1 MSMSGNH
8 RERTVPHD
16 HGRRLFDLLTGY
28 PTVRICRD
36 IIRQYVFERPLIIN
50 GAAPKETETHARELQ
65 EDWKKLKHEIFDHA
79 MALGF
84 VAVRV
89 RPGEVPNVVPWD
101 CYRATIEVN
110 DAFETVLRAYPVREE
125 DGTPDKPLKNVVI
138 LDMFGYTP
146 NTHTGEIQSPL
157 APVHHR
163 VYHILDE
170 LNNMLYADRARAR
183 PPVYTES
190 TEDGVR
196 PADEVNY
203 DYYADAESLERTSRN
218 AYQRNEDAVA
228 ELRGQQE
235 MLDSYFRGHGS
246 SKDKCADA
254 IDSLAP
260 LPHGQK
266 ISRGPECSAPEQ
278 LVERLRYWEQ
288 ECFSLLGVP
297 RSFVMHDITV
307 RHDAGMLHCSF
318 TRTVHAWQDGLGNAL
333 TYLWN
338 VSKAPNV
345 TRRRKRARL
354 VAPAYEL
361 RFERM
366 PRVGVA
372 ELNHAYDR
380 GVCTWEAYQRMIG
393 TFAGFAPKDLVKG
406 AEPWTREEKLLG
418 WTAQKPKS
426 EFTKESNAGK

>member
-1 MSMSGNH
+1 MALSGKL
-8 RERTVPHD
+8 REHTVPHD
-16 HGRRLFDLLTGY
+16 LGKRLFDLLTGY

-36 IIRQYVFERPLIIN
+36 ILSQYVFERPMLIN
-50 GAAPKETETHARELQ
+50 GMSPKDKDAQGRELE
-65 EDWKKLKHEIFDHA
+65 EDWRKLKFDIFDHA

-89 RPGEVPNVVPWD
+89 RPGEVPCVVPWE

-110 DAFETVLRAYPVREE
+110 ERFQAVMRAYPVREE
-125 DGTPDKPLKNVVI
+125 DGLPDKPLKHVVI

-146 NTHTGEIQSPL
+146 DTHTGELRSPL

-183 PPVYTES
+183 PPVYTEC

-196 PADEVNY
+196 PSEEVNY
-203 DYYADAESLERTSRN
+203 DFYADAESLERTTRN
-218 AYQRNEDAVA
+218 AYQRNQDAVA

-235 MLDSYFRGHGS
+235 MLDTYFRGSGS
-246 SKDKCADA
+246 SKEKSADA

-266 ISRGPECSAPEQ
+266 ISRGPECAAPEQ
-278 LVERLRYWEQ
+278 LVERMRYWEQ

-318 TRTVHAWQDGLGNAL
+318 TRTVHTWQASVANAL

-338 VSKAPNV
+338 VAKAPSV
-345 TRRRKRARL
+345 TRKRKKAKV

-380 GVCTWEAYQRMIG
+380 GVCTWEAYQRMMA
-393 TFAGFAPKDLVKG
+393 TFSGLAPKDLTSGK
-406 AEPWTREEKLLG
+406 EPWTRDEKLLG
-418 WTAQKPKS
+418 WTSQKPKS
-426 EFTKESNAGK
+426 EFNNEANGR